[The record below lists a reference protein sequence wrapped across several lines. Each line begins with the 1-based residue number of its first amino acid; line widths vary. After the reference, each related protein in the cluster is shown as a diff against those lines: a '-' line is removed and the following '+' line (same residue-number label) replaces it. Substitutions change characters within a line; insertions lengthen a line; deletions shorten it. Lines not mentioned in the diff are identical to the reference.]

1 MHETLAFYLLAMP
14 LSLGRLVLGEIG
26 SHNNLDAFLSSHENV
41 STFYDIIKQVII
53 NRQSEDEVVFTS
65 GADRRSTLLEGDMK
79 ISDGLIQIIDT
90 VMMPPP
96 DLVQICRDY
105 TPLTAFLGALYET
118 KLSEQILTSKEVTI
132 FAPNN
137 AAFQRTS
144 GALSTLSTSELADVM
159 KFHVVPTLLYSI
171 DLVNDTT
178 WPTLDGKNIT
188 GDRSQLPMVVL
199 ERLPPS
205 AQVSQAQLVCS
216 ALAC

>member
-1 MHETLAFYLLAMP
+1 
-14 LSLGRLVLGEIG
+14 
-26 SHNNLDAFLSSHENV
+26 
-41 STFYDIIKQVII
+41 
-53 NRQSEDEVVFTS
+53 VVFTS

-132 FAPNN
+132 FAPNY

-188 GDRSQLPMVVL
+188 GSYHSFPFSDPLLSCFGMF
-199 ERLPPS
+199 
-205 AQVSQAQLVCS
+205 
-216 ALAC
+216 